1 MSTRSVREF
10 LHDVGLGEYA
20 PRFIE
25 QGVDTVEDLRY
36 ERDLDSLVEDVGL
49 EDAHA
54 TTFREAL
61 TRALASEDGGK
72 ETKKA
77 STPVEPTKDD
87 LAKAVAASVAASK
100 ARQRG
105 GDEAETSSVGAGF
118 VRMSGAKT
126 SDYAPKLALDGAVRE
141 DVNAR
146 MGLAT
151 EREIEDILRRHAE
164 KDFLS
169 LLNLREVPID
179 SMGRVEWAG
188 HEAMKSNEIAMRCKL
203 LTLRL
208 DSSRN

>member
-77 STPVEPTKDD
+77 SAPVEPTNC
-87 LAKAVAASVAASK
+87 LLY
-100 ARQRG
+100 
-105 GDEAETSSVGAGF
+105 TSPSPRDGRLS
-118 VRMSGAKT
+118 RM
-126 SDYAPKLALDGAVRE
+126 P
-141 DVNAR
+141 
-146 MGLAT
+146 
-151 EREIEDILRRHAE
+151 
-164 KDFLS
+164 
-169 LLNLREVPID
+169 
-179 SMGRVEWAG
+179 
-188 HEAMKSNEIAMRCKL
+188 
-203 LTLRL
+203 
-208 DSSRN
+208 SSA

>member
-77 STPVEPTKDD
+77 SAPVEPTKDD

-126 SDYAPKLALDGAVRE
+126 SSGRRGARGCERTHGISDGE
-141 DVNAR
+141 GD
-146 MGLAT
+146 
-151 EREIEDILRRHAE
+151 
-164 KDFLS
+164 
-169 LLNLREVPID
+169 
-179 SMGRVEWAG
+179 
-188 HEAMKSNEIAMRCKL
+188 
-203 LTLRL
+203 
-208 DSSRN
+208 